1 MTIKG
6 INLIPEDVRFAW
18 RLKRLRAFLTA
29 FAFLYLLTL
38 ALIFMSQR
46 TAVAAKKAQMNALI
60 QQKEMLIANSAQYSE
75 LQARHREIQ
84 TTETELKKRLEAAA
98 GLAEKS
104 ISWAAVL
111 RRLSRDMPENVW
123 LKSIT
128 TSDDEAQ
135 GKTLKFMGSSTTS
148 RGVAD
153 FLFMLENSP
162 HFHNAALSY
171 SQKKDF
177 DKTTVHE
184 FEITAGL
191 KRTEETVHEW

>member
-18 RLKRLRAFLTA
+18 RLKRLRAFLST

-46 TAVAAKKAQMNALI
+46 TAAAAKKAQLNALI

-84 TTETELKKRLEAAA
+84 TTETELKKRLETAA

-128 TSDDEAQ
+128 TSDDPGQ
-135 GKTLKFMGSSTTS
+135 GKTLKFIGSSTTS